1 MLETPNFV
9 GWRNYIKLL
18 LDDDVFKKAFKNT
31 IIFAVI
37 TGPLSYIMCFLFAW
51 IINEFKG
58 KLRAFLTLIFYAP
71 SISGNAFMVWA
82 IIISGDRYGYL
93 NGWLM
98 KWSFLYEP
106 IQWMKTEKY
115 VLPILIIVQ
124 LWLSLGTGFLTFIAG
139 LQTVDK
145 SLYEAGAM
153 DGIKNRWQELWYITI
168 PSMRPQLM
176 FGAVMQITQSFAV
189 ADISINLAGNPS
201 VNYSGATIVTHL
213 IDYGSGT
220 RYEMGYAC
228 AIATVLF
235 ALRLEQTRSYKKQS
249 EGWVNSLKRK
259 KDYYKKPSR
268 WKIRHTK
275 QLNRS
280 MAGNTILFVIMGIC
294 GVFMAL
300 PLVMIL
306 NNALK
311 PLDELFRYPP
321 QIFVRNPS
329 LDNFS
334 DLYVLMS
341 SSWVPFT
348 RYVLNTLIITG
359 LGTVGHVLFA
369 SLAAYPLAKH
379 DFPGKKFLFSMVV
392 LSLMFSYNVT
402 AIPNYMIISWLGIN
416 NTYLAVILPA
426 FAYGLGLYLM
436 KQFMEQIPDS
446 LIESARLDGAG
457 EFRIFFS
464 ITCQT

>member
-1 MLETPNFV
+1 MRSSKRRLDKGN
-9 GWRNYIKLL
+9 GDWDGRNKENAKKEEVAADKTGNEKIQDVLCDDRTVFYTVLFIHGFACACLDRDQFYRFQLL

-98 KWSFLYEP
+98 KWSFL
-106 IQWMKTEKY
+106 Y

-235 ALRLEQTRSYKKQS
+235 ALMVGTNQIVQKA
-249 EGWVNSLKRK
+249 
-259 KDYYKKPSR
+259 
-268 WKIRHTK
+268 IR
-275 QLNRS
+275 R
-280 MAGNTILFVIMGIC
+280 
-294 GVFMAL
+294 
-300 PLVMIL
+300 
-306 NNALK
+306 
-311 PLDELFRYPP
+311 
-321 QIFVRNPS
+321 
-329 LDNFS
+329 
-334 DLYVLMS
+334 
-341 SSWVPFT
+341 
-348 RYVLNTLIITG
+348 
-359 LGTVGHVLFA
+359 VG
-369 SLAAYPLAKH
+369 
-379 DFPGKKFLFSMVV
+379 
-392 LSLMFSYNVT
+392 
-402 AIPNYMIISWLGIN
+402 
-416 NTYLAVILPA
+416 
-426 FAYGLGLYLM
+426 
-436 KQFMEQIPDS
+436 E
-446 LIESARLDGAG
+446 
-457 EFRIFFS
+457 
-464 ITCQT
+464 